1 MSSRSKGINTICTHT
16 GGIDD
21 VKYNGTVSP
30 IYLSTSYGFLE
41 KEIKRYPR
49 YFNTPNQEFLSKKI
63 AKLEMGEEGIIF
75 SSGMAAISNVIFM
88 ILKSGDHLVIQ
99 NDIYGGTR
107 NFIESHLNNYG
118 IEFSFTKDLSV
129 ESFKSCIKANT
140 KLIYIETPSN
150 PLLKIVDIFAISQL
164 ARSKKILTAIDN
176 TFATPIIQRPLTL
189 GVDIVI
195 HSATKYFGGHSDI
208 TAGAVISSKEIIDRI
223 RDFAKDFGG
232 SLGDFTAWMLERS
245 MKTLGIRVKKQQKN
259 AFKLA
264 RFLNRRVEIK
274 KVYYP
279 GLKSHPNYK
288 LAKIQ
293 MDGFGAMISFILSEK
308 YDVFV
313 FLNSLTL
320 IKPSMSLAGLESTMT
335 LPVKTSHALI
345 SEDDRKS
352 QGIFDNLI
360 RFSVGIESKK
370 DLIHDI
376 EQALISSKIKQ

>member
-1 MSSRSKGINTICTHT
+1 
-16 GGIDD
+16 
-21 VKYNGTVSP
+21 
-30 IYLSTSYGFLE
+30 
-41 KEIKRYPR
+41 
-49 YFNTPNQEFLSKKI
+49 
-63 AKLEMGEEGIIF
+63 
-75 SSGMAAISNVIFM
+75 
-88 ILKSGDHLVIQ
+88 
-99 NDIYGGTR
+99 
-107 NFIESHLNNYG
+107 
-118 IEFSFTKDLSV
+118 
-129 ESFKSCIKANT
+129 
-140 KLIYIETPSN
+140 
-150 PLLKIVDIFAISQL
+150 
-164 ARSKKILTAIDN
+164 
-176 TFATPIIQRPLTL
+176 
-189 GVDIVI
+189 
-195 HSATKYFGGHSDI
+195 
-208 TAGAVISSKEIIDRI
+208 
-223 RDFAKDFGG
+223 
-232 SLGDFTAWMLERS
+232 

-293 MDGFGAMISFILSEK
+293 MDGYGVMISFILSEK